1 MTKTLV
7 VDDELDM
14 LILIKNILKKR
25 NYLVDVYQDPLEIVP
40 DKLNNYDLIL
50 LDIMMPNIDGRT
62 FCKNIRQKVD
72 CPIIFLTAKTMEDD
86 IVAGLAS
93 GGDDYLTK
101 PFGINELLAR
111 VEAHLRREKREHH
124 VALNLGDIR
133 LDLAAH
139 EVFINDEKV
148 ALTKAEYQL
157 CELLARRKGQ
167 VFSREQLY
175 EMIFGYDGTGN
186 SAAIAEHVKNI
197 RAKFQKHGV
206 QPIETVWGVG
216 YKWR

>member
-1 MTKTLV
+1 MTKILV

-72 CPIIFLTAKTMEDD
+72 CPIIFLTSKTMEDD

-93 GGDDYLTK
+93 GGMIILLNLLESMSYLH
-101 PFGINELLAR
+101 A
-111 VEAHLRREKREHH
+111 LRR
-124 VALNLGDIR
+124 I
-133 LDLAAH
+133 
-139 EVFINDEKV
+139 
-148 ALTKAEYQL
+148 
-157 CELLARRKGQ
+157 
-167 VFSREQLY
+167 
-175 EMIFGYDGTGN
+175 
-186 SAAIAEHVKNI
+186 
-197 RAKFQKHGV
+197 
-206 QPIETVWGVG
+206 
-216 YKWR
+216 